1 MPTQSPPVN
10 LTKHDPAPPTTARPV
25 HRRKRWPWVLALIIL
40 AAAGVWYWRSGG
52 TGKGATTATHGG
64 RGGRGGAGGMAVPV
78 AISVAK
84 RGDVPVYQDGLG
96 NVIAFYTVTVHSR
109 VDGQLMDVPIR
120 EGDFV
125 SKGQT
130 IAQLDPRP
138 YQVQLEQ
145 AEGQMAH
152 DQALLAD
159 ARLDLDRYK
168 TLLQQDAIPRQQ
180 YDTQVATVGQYE
192 GSIKQDQ
199 AAIDN
204 AKLNLTY
211 AKVTAPISGRVGLR
225 LVDPGNVVHASDTT
239 GLFVI
244 TQLQPIA
251 ALFTI
256 PENSLAPIMQK
267 LRAHAVLRTEAWDH
281 DKTKLLSVG
290 KLLTVDNQIDPTTG
304 TSKLKAV
311 FENKDN
317 ALFPNQFVNIRLL
330 VDTLHNQVIIP
341 AAAIQRGEQGTL
353 VYVIVPPTAR
363 AKTAGQAAA
372 QGQEKTA
379 AQANQAAKQTPPS
392 ERTPP
397 QPGKPGQA
405 AQQLG
410 RIDGIAQVRTVVIGI
425 TEGDYVSIKSG
436 INAGDK
442 VVVDGAERLQDGSP
456 VRIRPAT
463 STPTPPADTGPG
475 GPAS

>member
-1 MPTQSPPVN
+1 MQTQSPPDN
-10 LTKHDPAPPTTARPV
+10 LTKRGPAPPPTTPPPPPA
-25 HRRKRWPWVLALIIL
+25 KRHTWWLWLLVLVVI
-40 AAAGVWYWRSGG
+40 AGAGLWYFRSGG
-52 TGKGATTATHGG
+52 TAKPATTAS
-64 RGGRGGAGGMAVPV
+64 GAGGRAGRAGGNMAVPV
-78 AISVAK
+78 AVSVAK

-96 NVIAFYTVTVHSR
+96 NVIAFYTVTVHTR

-120 EGDFV
+120 EGELV
-125 SKGQT
+125 TKGQL
-130 IAQLDPRP
+130 IAQVDPRP

-152 DQALLAD
+152 DEALLAD
-159 ARLDLDRYK
+159 AKLDLDRYK

-180 YDTQVATVGQYE
+180 YDTQVATVGQYV
-192 GSIKQDQ
+192 GNIKQDQ

-204 AKLNLTY
+204 AKLNLVY

-225 LVDPGNVVHASDTT
+225 LVDPGNIVHASDST

-256 PENSLAPIMQK
+256 PENNLTPVLQK
-267 LRAHAVLRTEAWDH
+267 LRARVVLRSEAWNH
-281 DKTKLLSVG
+281 DRTKLLSTG

-317 ALFPNQFVNIRLL
+317 ALFPNQFINIRLL
-330 VDTLHNQVIIP
+330 VDTLHNQVIVP
-341 AAAIQRGEQGTL
+341 AAAIQRGEQGTFA
-353 VYVIVPPTAR
+353 YVIGPPTAA
-363 AKTAGQAAA
+363 AKKGQAPASGA
-372 QGQEKTA
+372 SPEQA
-379 AQANQAAKQTPPS
+379 NAQAQKTPPS
-392 ERTPP
+392 QRTPP
-397 QPGKPGQA
+397 MPGKPGQA
-405 AQQLG
+405 APQG
-410 RIDGIAQVRTVVIGI
+410 PVDGVAQVRQVVVGI
-425 TEGDYVSIKSG
+425 TEGDNVSIKSG

-442 VVVDGAERLQDGSP
+442 VVVDGAERLQNGSP
-456 VRIRPAT
+456 VRIRPTT
-463 STPTPPADTGPG
+463 SIPTPVADTGPG

>member
-1 MPTQSPPVN
+1 MQTQSPPHN
-10 LTKHDPAPPTTARPV
+10 LTKDAPAAPPPPTTRPV
-25 HRRKRWPWVLALIIL
+25 RRRRIWPWLVALVLIG
-40 AAAGVWYWRSGG
+40 AGLWYWRSGG
-52 TGKGATTATHGG
+52 TAKSATTATTHGG
-64 RGGRGGAGGMAVPV
+64 RGARGGAGMAVPV
-78 AISVAK
+78 AIAVAK

-96 NVIAFYTVTVHSR
+96 NVIAFYTVTVHTR
-109 VDGQLMDVPIR
+109 VDGQLMDVPVR

-125 SKGQT
+125 NKGQT
-130 IAQLDPRP
+130 IAQVDPRP

-180 YDTQVATVGQYE
+180 YDTQVATVGQYD
-192 GSIKQDQ
+192 GNIKQDQ

-211 AKVTAPISGRVGLR
+211 ARVTAPISGRVGLR
-225 LVDPGNVVHASDTT
+225 LVDPGNIVHASDAT

-256 PENSLAPIMQK
+256 PENNLAPVLQR
-267 LRAHAVLRTEAWDH
+267 LRAHAALRTEAWDH
-281 DKTKLLSVG
+281 DKTKLLSAG
-290 KLLTVDNQIDPTTG
+290 RLLTVDNQIDPTTG

-311 FENKDN
+311 FENRDN

-330 VDTLHNQVIIP
+330 VDTLHNQVIVP
-341 AAAIQRGEQGTL
+341 GAAVQRGEQGTF
-353 VYVIVPPTAR
+353 VYVITPPPP
-363 AKTAGQAAA
+363 AGAHPAGGA
-372 QGQEKTA
+372 PAGATA
-379 AQANQAAKQTPPS
+379 AQANAQAKNTPPS
-392 ERTPP
+392 QRTPP
-397 QPGKPGQA
+397 QPGHPGQG
-405 AQQLG
+405 QGQG
-410 RIDGIAQVRTVVIGI
+410 HIDGVAQVRQVVVGI
-425 TEGDYVSIKSG
+425 TEGDNVSIKSG
-436 INAGDK
+436 VNAGDK
-442 VVVDGAERLQDGSP
+442 VVVDGAERLQNGSP
-456 VRIRPAT
+456 VHIRPLT
-463 STPTPPADTGPG
+463 SAPTPPPDTGPG

>member
-10 LTKHDPAPPTTARPV
+10 LTKHDPAPPVTTRPV
-25 HRRKRWPWVLALIIL
+25 RRRKRWPWIVLIFL
-40 AAAGVWYWRSGG
+40 AAAGIWYWRSGG
-52 TGKGATTATHGG
+52 TGKSTTTATHGG
-64 RGGRGGAGGMAVPV
+64 RGAHGAGAGLAVPV
-78 AISVAK
+78 AISVAR

-109 VDGQLMDVPIR
+109 VDGQLMEVPIR

-125 SKGQT
+125 AKGQT

-159 ARLDLDRYK
+159 AKLDLDRYK

-180 YDTQVATVGQYE
+180 YDTQVATVGQYD
-192 GSIKQDQ
+192 GNIKQDQ

-256 PENSLAPIMQK
+256 PENNLAPVLQK
-267 LRAHAVLRTEAWDH
+267 LRGHAVLRVEAWDH
-281 DKTKLLSVG
+281 DKTKLLSTG

-311 FENKDN
+311 FENKNN

-353 VYVIVPPTAR
+353 VYVIAPPTAR
-363 AKTAGQAAA
+363 STATGQAAA
-372 QGQEKTA
+372 QGQAKTEA
-379 AQANQAAKQTPPS
+379 EANEEAKQTPS
-392 ERTPP
+392 SQRTPP
-397 QPGKPGQA
+397 APGKPGQQG
-405 AQQLG
+405 QQQAH
-410 RIDGIAQVRTVVIGI
+410 IDGIAQVRTVVVGI

-436 INAGDK
+436 VNAGDK
-442 VVVDGAERLQDGSP
+442 VVVDGAERLQNGSP

-463 STPTPPADTGPG
+463 STPTPVADTGPG